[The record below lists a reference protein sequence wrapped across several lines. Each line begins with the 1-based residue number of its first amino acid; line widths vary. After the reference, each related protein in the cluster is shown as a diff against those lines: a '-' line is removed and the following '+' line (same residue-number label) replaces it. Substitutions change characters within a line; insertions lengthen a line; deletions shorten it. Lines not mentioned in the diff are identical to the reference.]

1 MNEVISTSQG
11 RVLTFQLLHP
21 ILDLE
26 SVHNVFQ
33 KQFEAILRVS
43 NTGRFMTL
51 DLLDRIAK
59 IGTALGSNLD
69 KMTEQERNTYFLK
82 RELRKAAQQQ
92 TQESNNIK
100 KKDE

>member
-1 MNEVISTSQG
+1 V
-11 RVLTFQLLHP
+11 R
-21 ILDLE
+21 
-26 SVHNVFQ
+26 NVFQ

-69 KMTEQERNTYFLK
+69 KMTEQERNTL
-82 RELRKAAQQQ
+82 EP
-92 TQESNNIK
+92 
-100 KKDE
+100 